1 MNSFR
6 PHFPGGLLARPEFIQ
21 VLVFAVGVHGIEEPV
36 VAVSHELTFARQ
48 PLHRLPFED
57 ALWAVKDRKST
68 RLNSSHTVISYA
80 VFCLKKEKDTSEL
93 QSHSN
98 LVCLLLLVK
107 LDALAYTP
115 GKISG
120 NTPYRYCHN
129 KVHRI
134 QIKTIITCTI
144 LRHTK
149 ILIAIGL

>member
-80 VFCLKKEKDTSEL
+80 VFCLKKEKDTYEL
-93 QSHSN
+93 QPHSDDVYFVLVVKNIRKRQLYTVRSDDGVSRIGSH
-98 LVCLLLLVK
+98 LE
-107 LDALAYTP
+107 AY
-115 GKISG
+115 
-120 NTPYRYCHN
+120 
-129 KVHRI
+129 V
-134 QIKTIITCTI
+134 
-144 LRHTK
+144 LRDLYSWTEHV
-149 ILIAIGL
+149 

>member
-80 VFCLKKEKDTSEL
+80 VFCLKKEKNTSEL
-93 QSHSN
+93 QSHTD
-98 LVCLLLLVK
+98 LVCRLLLEKKRGGEGIADEEIKAKKFTLWTEDDVPQ
-107 LDALAYTP
+107 T
-115 GKISG
+115 
-120 NTPYRYCHN
+120 
-129 KVHRI
+129 HRHY
-134 QIKTIITCTI
+134 K
-144 LRHTK
+144 HHEDD
-149 ILIAIGL
+149 